1 MKQILKTDSTNFV
14 SSLRAMIDLVE
25 GKANVGSA
33 MDAAKK
39 FSGLAL
45 GGELG
50 AATALGRN
58 DDPALSQPN
67 KAKPQDPA
75 TRGSGYATDANPG
88 YNYKPYQPPVHVDG
102 PGIAPPS
109 QSGQSA
115 DNLLNPASPYSAP
128 DPKMH
133 QFNISDT
140 PAEPDDLPAEAPGM
154 PGIAPSTM
162 PADDLGGPSD
172 LDKAPLGPTG
182 PIDKLGGP
190 SDLDK
195 APPPTLKQHMNKP
208 PHPAG
213 LPKTPKAKFDPAV
226 QKLQYELQAK
236 GYPIKADGFLGPQ
249 TQKVLDWEHMS
260 TARNDAIQDFGAL
273 QTTMDEP
280 INTPDEPIDNSQGD
294 FDRMPELNE
303 STELH
308 RILQIAQWR

>member
-1 MKQILKTDSTNFV
+1 MKETLKLEPISSV
-14 SSLRAMIDLVE
+14 KSLREMMDIVNEA

-50 AATALGRN
+50 AAAALGRN
-58 DDPALSQPN
+58 NDPALSQPN
-67 KAKPQDPA
+67 KATPQDPA

-88 YNYKPYQPPVHVDG
+88 YNYKPYKQPTTP
-102 PGIAPPS
+102 A
-109 QSGQSA
+109 QTNQSA
-115 DNLLNPASPYSAP
+115 DNLLNAPQPYSAP
-128 DPKMH
+128 KPEMH

-140 PAEPDDLPAEAPGM
+140 SYEQDHPEVAPAVADGNDYGNEPSNNTGVNLNPQRPNGDAILNPNGNNQATSIPKGHDDVKT
-154 PGIAPSTM
+154 S
-162 PADDLGGPSD
+162 
-172 LDKAPLGPTG
+172 PTTIKG
-182 PIDKLGGP
+182 
-190 SDLDK
+190 
-195 APPPTLKQHMNKP
+195 HMQKP

-213 LPKTPKAKFDPAV
+213 QPKTPKANFDPAV
-226 QKLQYELQAK
+226 QKLQYELRAK
-236 GYPIKADGFLGPQ
+236 GYPIKADGILGPQ
-249 TQKVLDWEHMS
+249 TQKVLDWEKMS
-260 TARNDAIQDFGAL
+260 TSRDNAIGDYPAL

-280 INTPDEPIDNSQGD
+280 ITAPEPVDNTQGD